1 MIKTMSNTANSS
13 SGLEQAIMD
22 VIKSVATEENA
33 LSAILNLEGAILQDA
48 KHLTGNIDEFVAVN
62 ESVNRLI
69 QNATRLQMLMQIN
82 LQYAEELLQQI
93 DDFDEQDELEE

>member
-13 SGLEQAIMD
+13 AGLEQAIMD
-22 VIKSVATEENA
+22 VIKSIATEESA
-33 LSAILNLEGAILQDA
+33 LSAILNLEGAILQKA
-48 KHLTGNIDEFVAVN
+48 KNITGNIDEFVAVN

-82 LQYAEELLQQI
+82 LQYAEEILQQI
-93 DDFDEQDELEE
+93 DDYDEQDELEE